1 MAKRIIHVGIE
12 NKSAF
17 DSICALIN
25 GNCFDGLTYSVKN
38 GVISDGEYEYVLTT
52 KKSEKKD
59 EQKFVFEKDGASWFK
74 SLRGE
79 KAPDDDA
86 IWNTFRSNV
95 AIEYHKRFSVVEY
108 KKQAP
113 TKEET
118 LKALKFATDSI
129 NDFCAVF
136 YPFLKG
142 KLDVRPV
149 TQNEFNAED
158 IYGVAVKIELSGGTG
173 ASLPVL
179 GRVFFSRTG
188 KVMSP
193 LTVDVA
199 TPLDQNIKSLI
210 PDESEENAPSI
221 NTSVID
227 NALDAM
233 QALIE
238 NTDKNFADYLCF
250 SDKEDLQAVNGL
262 LEKLSHNDIEL
273 ECQRV
278 DVLYITHIQ
287 TTPFNYIV
295 YSQNKPLFHLTVGIN
310 DSITISCASCSE
322 NTLLVERNQIV
333 YENALNKKTNC
344 YLDFNLNNL
353 GLTAEEINEV
363 LSFSNLSKHIKPLSC
378 KKSTGATICSCYK
391 CESQIFLAV
400 KGEKEKYAC
409 LDCPYPEIVYINKN
423 GEPLY
428 TPKLTFAFDKKELVS
443 SDTQTAFCSNC
454 GRAFSK
460 ETLLGG
466 LCRTCRGVGND
477 SVEKAKK
484 LYKEYKDFLPLTSR
498 LTLST
503 KKYCYEDDEIILF
516 LVGKRQYI
524 FNKLTIK
531 EFGYVKKPKRIK

>member
-1 MAKRIIHVGIE
+1 MAKKIIHVGIE

-25 GNCFDGLTYSVKN
+25 GNCFEGLPYSVKN
-38 GVISDGEYEYVLTT
+38 GVISDGEFEYVLNT
-52 KKSEKKD
+52 KKSAKKD
-59 EQKFVFEKDGASWFK
+59 EQKFIFEKDGASWFK
-74 SLRGE
+74 ALRGE

-118 LKALKFATDSI
+118 LKALKIATEAI
-129 NDFCAVF
+129 RDFCAVF

-142 KLDVRPV
+142 KTDIRPV
-149 TQNEFNAED
+149 SQNELNAED

-193 LTVDVA
+193 LTIDVA

-210 PDESEENAPSI
+210 PEESEEDTLNI

-233 QALIE
+233 QSLIE

-250 SDKEDLQAVNGL
+250 SDKEDFDAVNGL

-295 YSQNKPLFHLTVGIN
+295 YSQNKPLFHLTIGIN
-310 DSITISCASCSE
+310 DTITISCASCKE
-322 NTLLVERNQIV
+322 NTLLVERNQII
-333 YENALNKKTNC
+333 YENALGKKTAC

-353 GLTAEEINEV
+353 GLNSVEISEV
-363 LSFSNLSKHIKPLSC
+363 LTHSNLSKHIKPISC
-378 KKSTGATICSCYK
+378 SGQKGVNICSCYK
-391 CESQIFLAV
+391 CESQIFLAYSG
-400 KGEKEKYAC
+400 KKDKYAC
-409 LDCPYPEIVYINKN
+409 LDCPYPEIVYVNKN
-423 GEPLY
+423 GEHLY
-428 TPKLTFAFDKKELVS
+428 TPKLTFAFDKNDLVPES
-443 SDTQTAFCSNC
+443 TQTAFCSNC
-454 GRAFSK
+454 GRAFTK

-466 LCRTCRGVGND
+466 LCRTCRSAGNTD
-477 SVEKAKK
+477 LDKAKK
-484 LYKEYKDFLPLTSR
+484 LYKEYKDFLPLVSR
-498 LTLST
+498 LSLSS

-516 LVGKRQYI
+516 IVGNRQYV

-531 EFGYVKKPKRIK
+531 EFGYIPKPKRIK